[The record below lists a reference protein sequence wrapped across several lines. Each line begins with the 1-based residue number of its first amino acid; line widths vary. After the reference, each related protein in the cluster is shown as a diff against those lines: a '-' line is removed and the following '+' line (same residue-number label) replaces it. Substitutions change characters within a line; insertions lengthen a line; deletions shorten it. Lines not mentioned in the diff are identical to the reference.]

1 MKKILTKIS
10 VCILA
15 LIVLLSSM
23 SFTVEKHYCGETL
36 VDVSYFGGA
45 ESCCA
50 KAMKKMDHEE
60 EEPKKKGCCSNEF
73 ELIESPTFDKERITS
88 FTPEEVQFFAFYV
101 YSYINLF
108 QEVELEKE
116 FYKDFSPPD
125 IVRDI
130 QILHE
135 TFLI

>member
-10 VCILA
+10 ASILS

-23 SFTVEKHYCGETL
+23 SFTVQKHYCGETL
-36 VDVSYFGGA
+36 VDVSYVGEA
-45 ESCCA
+45 KSCCS
-50 KAMKKMDHEE
+50 KAMKTKDHKENKS
-60 EEPKKKGCCSNEF
+60 KKKGCCTDEF
-73 ELIESPTFDKERITS
+73 KLIESSTFDKEKIAS
-88 FTPEEVQFFAFYV
+88 FTPQDMQFLTYYI

-108 QEVELEKE
+108 QEVELERE

-125 IVRDI
+125 IVQDI
-130 QILHE
+130 QVLHE